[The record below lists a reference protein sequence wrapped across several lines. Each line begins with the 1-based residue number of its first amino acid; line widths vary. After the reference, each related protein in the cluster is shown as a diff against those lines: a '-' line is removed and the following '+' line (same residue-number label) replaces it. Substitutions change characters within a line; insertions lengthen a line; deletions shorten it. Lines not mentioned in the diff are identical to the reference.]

1 MLKWSRFLLLVIV
14 LGAGLFLGR
23 LKLEE
28 ARVKNNKASEL
39 TAGGNT
45 APATVEIFVP
55 FLDKKASTVSNADE
69 FVLHFSNKD
78 DYRDYLSALATRGL
92 QPLAKLP
99 ALLVLKLSPEIIG
112 VIDPREFGGELSYN
126 YPIRQP
132 KPPAQV
138 FPEGLAILSAYGMTA
153 QEISGG
159 GLAGKGEGIRIAI
172 LDSGIAEHPQF
183 QDTSIES
190 YDWIGGS
197 GDLDASMG
205 HGTAVASVLSG
216 KNGLVPEAEIL
227 DFRVLDPEGEGT
239 SFNLAQAIVQAVDQ
253 GVSLI
258 NLSLGLYEDTTL
270 LRDAVRYADENGVIM
285 VAATGNDGYKQIA
298 YPAAYPEVLSVAAID
313 AKQQHAFFSNQSNT
327 IDFAAPGV
335 GVQVA
340 NAEGGT
346 HLISGTSIATPFVT
360 GTLAALLSEEKG
372 RAPDEAISIM
382 KQNLDEG
389 GASGVDPEF
398 GDGIVAWER
407 IRERETSGIIDLAV
421 AAIHLDSNAKAG
433 AMTPVNIVVQNR
445 GTQWVTEADL
455 HIVQPKQEPYDSMIT
470 SLAPGQTA
478 TRTIYLQLPSKNS
491 DAIVEVGAWVENALG
506 ESDIRPNNN
515 FKLFRFRAS
524 SDE

>member
-1 MLKWSRFLLLVIV
+1 MLVIA

-23 LKLEE
+23 LKFEE
-28 ARVKNNKASEL
+28 APEKNNKSPER
-39 TAGGNT
+39 TVGENIP
-45 APATVEIFVP
+45 PATIEIFVP
-55 FLDKKASTVSNADE
+55 YLEKEASTVSGTSE
-69 FVLHFSNKD
+69 FLLHFSNRD
-78 DYRDYLSALATRGL
+78 DYTAYLSALASRGL
-92 QPLAKLP
+92 QPLGKLP
-99 ALLVLKLSPEIIG
+99 ALLVLKLSPEI
-112 VIDPREFGGELSYN
+112 VRLVDPSEFGGELSYN

-132 KPPAQV
+132 RPPTQV
-138 FPEGLAILSAYGMTA
+138 FPKGMAILSAYGMTA

-172 LDSGIAEHPQF
+172 LDSGVAVHPQF

-197 GDLDASMG
+197 GDLDAAMG
-205 HGTAVASVLSG
+205 HGTGVASVLTG

-227 DFRVLDPEGEGT
+227 DFRVLDAEGEGT
-239 SFNLAQAIVQAVDQ
+239 SFNLAQAIVKAVDQ

-258 NLSLGLYEDTTL
+258 NLSLGMYQDTTL

-285 VAATGNDGYKQIA
+285 VAATGNDGFNQIA

-313 AKQQHAFFSNQSNT
+313 AKQQHAFFSNQSMA

-340 NAEGGT
+340 DAEGGT

-360 GTLAALLSEEKG
+360 GTLAALLSEEEG
-372 RAPDEAISIM
+372 RSPDEAISIM

-407 IRERETSGIIDLAV
+407 IRERETDGIIDLAV
-421 AAIHLDSNAKAG
+421 AAIHLDPNANAG

-445 GTQWVTEADL
+445 GTQWITEADL
-455 HIVQPKQEPYDSMIT
+455 HVVQPDQEPHESMIT

-478 TRTIYLQLPSKNS
+478 SRTIYLQLPSKNS
-491 DAIVEVGAWVENALG
+491 ATVVEVGAWVENAIG
-506 ESDIRPNNN
+506 ENDVRPNNN
-515 FKLFRFRAS
+515 FKSVGFRALP
-524 SDE
+524 DE